1 MAELELNSTPD
12 GYVTVNKVNTL
23 NDSIKGVSKAAKQ
36 ANNAIKA
43 LTEALKVNPED
54 LKKALIMGA
63 LKDAAEG
70 KEVTYEG
77 NVWKDIL
84 ELVEGLQKENE
95 GLKKENEKLTS
106 DNRNCTRRLR
116 ELNHAISTVEYEL
129 MFVKLPEMAMF
140 PGKGWVSKRDANEAI
155 ASILKDCRDV
165 IDKAYAALKYV

>member
-1 MAELELNSTPD
+1 MAQEEFNSTLD

-43 LTEALKVNPED
+43 LTEVLKVNPED

-106 DNRNCTRRLR
+106 DNGDYIHRLLKQ
-116 ELNHAISTVEYEL
+116 EHAISYAQINL
-129 MFVKLPEMAMF
+129 MFPLYPERAMF

-155 ASILKDCRDV
+155 ASILKDYRDV
-165 IDKAYAALKYV
+165 IDKAYAALKNV